1 MEAIQFKATQ
11 VLLQLALAAITLLG
25 AYGTYYAQKATKKI
39 QAQTDRIKD
48 DSARTLLTNALEDVN
63 ELAGV
68 TVGAIEQTTAAA
80 LREAVKSG
88 KTDRAELLALG
99 KQAFEQ
105 VKAAVTPEAQEAIT
119 KNLGSFDEY
128 LQNLIE
134 NAVLKVKQETGYI
147 TLPDG
152 AMLANTVNVTPATD
166 PAPET
171 QDTPTADPAPEMQ
184 DALAADEST
193 PAADGAP
200 TIEESSSASVE
211 AAPSGQ

>member
-1 MEAIQFKATQ
+1 MEAIQSTATQ
-11 VLLQLALAAITLLG
+11 MLIQLALAAITLLG
-25 AYGTYYAQKATKKI
+25 AYGTYYAQKAVKKV
-39 QAQTDRIKD
+39 QVQTAQIKD

-63 ELAGV
+63 ELVGV

-80 LREAVKSG
+80 LRDAVKSG
-88 KTDRAELLALG
+88 KADRATLLALG

-128 LQNLIE
+128 LQSLIE

-152 AMLANTVNVTPATD
+152 AMLANTVNVTPTTDPTPETQDAPAAD

-171 QDTPTADPAPEMQ
+171 QDAP
-184 DALAADEST
+184 AADDST